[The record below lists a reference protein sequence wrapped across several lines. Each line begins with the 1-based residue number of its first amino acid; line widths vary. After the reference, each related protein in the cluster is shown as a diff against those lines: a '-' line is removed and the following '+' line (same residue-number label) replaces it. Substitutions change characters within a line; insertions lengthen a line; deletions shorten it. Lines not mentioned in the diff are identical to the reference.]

1 SAACLAAITTPEPP
15 PVVAREPARLRHEA
29 IAGLAVIA
37 RDPLLRAVSLADAA
51 IAFAF
56 RTFSAVFLLFV
67 TRELG
72 LAPGVLGLIF
82 AIGGLASLGG
92 ALVAAPLGRALGSAR
107 AVALGVGMLG
117 VALLLVPLARDAA
130 LVGVGLLV
138 AQQLLGDGAA
148 TVASVHEVTLRQS
161 RVAPAVRGRAN
172 AAKRLLDT
180 IAMLAGALAGGATPP
195 APRLPP

>member
-1 SAACLAAITTPEPP
+1 
-15 PVVAREPARLRHEA
+15 
-29 IAGLAVIA
+29 
-37 RDPLLRAVSLADAA
+37 
-51 IAFAF
+51 
-56 RTFSAVFLLFV
+56 
-67 TRELG
+67 
-72 LAPGVLGLIF
+72 
-82 AIGGLASLGG
+82 LASLGG

-180 IAMLAGALAGGATPP
+180 IAMLAGALAGGATGEALGLRWALALAGIVPLG
-195 APRLPP
+195 AALGFGRTTARRADRV